1 MIDTDKYE
9 GHTEGPWWFV
19 EDWAEHPTKPV
30 FVIRAHENEELV
42 VHRSE
47 WTPIRMGKLATDDN
61 KNMSYADDDEWVM
74 IPENDKAVDWMLMAD
89 APDLLAEVKRL
100 QRYEQDHEELWDI
113 ILNFS
118 PQDSEED
125 DDIHEQW
132 LQSVSQGYMGSV
144 YEYIMMKQEEMIE

>member
-47 WTPIRMGKLATDDN
+47 WLPN
-61 KNMSYADDDEWVM
+61 K
-74 IPENDKAVDWMLMAD
+74 KVDWMLMAD

-100 QRYEQDHEELWDI
+100 QRYERNHEELWDI

-118 PQDSEED
+118 PQDSEADE
-125 DDIHEQW
+125 DIHEQW
-132 LQSVSQGYMGSV
+132 LESVSQGYMGSV

>member
-47 WTPIRMGKLATDDN
+47 WMPN
-61 KNMSYADDDEWVM
+61 K
-74 IPENDKAVDWMLMAD
+74 KVDWMLMAD

-100 QRYEQDHEELWDI
+100 REGINEV
-113 ILNFS
+113 LNECW
-118 PQDSEED
+118 PNATA
-125 DDIHEQW
+125 
-132 LQSVSQGYMGSV
+132 
-144 YEYIMMKQEEMIE
+144 MMRKLKEMIE